1 MSWGS
6 RLILFKGVSKTIQY
20 KAKEQ
25 IGGFLS
31 VLVGTLGA
39 SFLGGKGEI
48 AKRQGR
54 GIYRAGEGVIRAGYG
69 NKRQNYEK
77 KKDF

>member
-1 MSWGS
+1 M
-6 RLILFKGVSKTIQY
+6 
-20 KAKEQ
+20 
-25 IGGFLS
+25 
-31 VLVGTLGA
+31 LVGTLGT
-39 SFLGGKGEI
+39 SFLGGKGAI